1 MDMDVAGHWLLLCNE
16 EEIAVEED
24 NLRLA
29 GAALAIIC
37 LGSDEVRELR
47 RERRRA
53 TRQYLTRPELL
64 TNPRLTTPWQKLF
77 ESQNDRAFI
86 TTMGFDVN
94 AFSVILKA
102 GFAERWYRTPIP
114 RTDTPETAL
123 ARPYRRSLDAAGALG
138 LVLHY
143 LSSTMR
149 EVSLQEIFALIPSTV
164 SRYILFALRIL
175 HDTLCD
181 IPETTIT
188 WPRNDDF
195 EAFSILIQQRH
206 PLLVGAFASIDGLN
220 VPVQTSSDQEIENA
234 TYNGWLSGHFISSVI
249 VFSPEGEFNSY

>member
-77 ESQNDRAFI
+77 ESQNDPRLHHHHGFWCECVLGHLEGRI
-86 TTMGFDVN
+86 CGTMVSHSHSSHRHSRNCTGPPV
-94 AFSVILKA
+94 SSLS
-102 GFAERWYRTPIP
+102 WCS
-114 RTDTPETAL
+114 
-123 ARPYRRSLDAAGALG
+123 RSTLG

-220 VPVQTSSDQEIENA
+220 VPVQTSSDQESRMQLIMVGFRG
-234 TYNGWLSGHFISSVI
+234 TSLVLS
-249 VFSPEGEFNSY
+249 